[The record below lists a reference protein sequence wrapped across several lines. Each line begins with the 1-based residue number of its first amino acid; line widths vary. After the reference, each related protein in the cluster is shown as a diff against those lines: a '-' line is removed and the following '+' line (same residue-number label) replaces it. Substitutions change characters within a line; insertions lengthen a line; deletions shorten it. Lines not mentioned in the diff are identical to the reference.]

1 MSFNPQQFP
10 QQFIGAQQAGLETLA
25 GLAGKVFEGVEKLVE
40 LNLQV
45 VKTTLAEQTDAA
57 TQVLSVKSL
66 PELLSIQAELA
77 KPAAEK
83 SMAYYRHVYE
93 IVSQTQAEVSAV
105 AKVQIAEGSQQ
116 VRELAEKLVAN
127 APGVANNPV
136 VDMMKSAFGAA
147 SNAYASLEQAGKQA
161 VQVAEN
167 AMQTA
172 TTAATQAAT
181 QAAER
186 AAGKKAVEA

>member
-1 MSFNPQQFP
+1 MSFNPQQIP
-10 QQFIGAQQAGLETLA
+10 QQFIAAQQAALETLT
-25 GLAGKVFEGVEKLVE
+25 GLTGKAFEGVEKLVE

-45 VKTTLAEQTDAA
+45 VKTTLAEQADAA

-105 AKVQIAEGSQQ
+105 AKVQIAEGSQL
-116 VRELAEKLVAN
+116 VRELAGKFAETT
-127 APGVANNPV
+127 PGASNPV

-186 AAGKKAVEA
+186 AAGKKVVEA